1 MARVRF
7 LVLVAAA
14 AFAAVTA
21 GACGGRHGGDPAWPE
36 SAGSM
41 VPDDWKDDGGES
53 LEPDVPAEVAAL
65 ETTAEVEE
73 ETADEVVEAV
83 ADEPADATPAAAA
96 AEDAPVETAPD
107 EIFVEEE
114 IIIEIE

>member
-1 MARVRF
+1 MTRARLLL
-7 LVLVAAA
+7 LVLAAA
-14 AFAAVTA
+14 AVAVVQS
-21 GACGGRHGGDPAWPE
+21 ACGGRQGRDPAWPE

-65 ETTAEVEE
+65 ETAAEVEE
-73 ETADEVVEAV
+73 DTVDEIAEAV
-83 ADEPADATPAAAA
+83 VDEPTEAAPAATVEEVP
-96 AEDAPVETAPD
+96 AETSPD

-114 IIIEIE
+114 IVIEIE

>member
-1 MARVRF
+1 MSRARLLP
-7 LVLVAAA
+7 LVLAAA
-14 AFAAVTA
+14 AVAVVQ
-21 GACGGRHGGDPAWPE
+21 GACGGRQGGDPAWPE

-41 VPDDWKDDGGES
+41 VPDDWKEDGGES

-73 ETADEVVEAV
+73 ETVDEIAEAV
-83 ADEPADATPAAAA
+83 VDEPTESAPAATV
-96 AEDAPVETAPD
+96 EEAPVETGPD

-114 IIIEIE
+114 IVIEIE